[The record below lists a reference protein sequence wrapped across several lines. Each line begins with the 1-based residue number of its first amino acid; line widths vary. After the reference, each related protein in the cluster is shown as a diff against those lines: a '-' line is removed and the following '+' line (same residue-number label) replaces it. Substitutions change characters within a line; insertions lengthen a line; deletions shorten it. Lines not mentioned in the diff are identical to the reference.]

1 MKENVMEG
9 KAFWCKLYEPDIKFN
24 PRWSLRLVPSQ
35 IDQQR
40 FKKSGYKMQMEQ
52 INNQDFGLSVYMYR
66 KVKHMDD
73 VLERPQLFD
82 KNKNTLELFEE
93 LQNGF
98 NVMVKYNEWETISGD
113 NKIYKGI
120 DLIAVILLDDEPKL
134 F

>member
-1 MKENVMEG
+1 
-9 KAFWCKLYEPDIKFN
+9 
-24 PRWSLRLVPSQ
+24 
-35 IDQQR
+35 
-40 FKKSGYKMQMEQ
+40 MQMEQ

-82 KNKNTLELFEE
+82 KNRNTLELFEE
-93 LQNGF
+93 LHNGF
-98 NVMVKYNEWETISGD
+98 NVMVKYNEWETISED

>member
-1 MKENVMEG
+1 
-9 KAFWCKLYEPDIKFN
+9 
-24 PRWSLRLVPSQ
+24 
-35 IDQQR
+35 
-40 FKKSGYKMQMEQ
+40 MQMEQ

-82 KNKNTLELFEE
+82 KNKNSLELFEE

-98 NVMVKYNEWETISGD
+98 NVMVKYNEWETTSD
-113 NKIYKGI
+113 NKVFKGI
-120 DLIAVILLDDEPKL
+120 DLIAVILLEDEPKL